1 MPHKSGMNSVSQA
14 RKEIASSINQL
25 LSLAATRQDGAVVD
39 SMVYGKKFAK
49 PEIFGV
55 DWTQGSD
62 SYGFTLPLCNHV
74 CDVVITLRFGDPRVG
89 VFLPNSIVKGFDDE
103 IHDTFRLIVGGPK
116 NESPL
121 LDVVARGFD
130 AYPDKGS
137 ADYPSI
143 MGRKHEHGI
152 YVEFCFAGSL
162 RDLLNSGLKG
172 DTPAEIVGDA
182 LGHAAIH
189 IIQTISAH
197 IHLTEAR
204 DKVIRGMVE
213 SIEFSHRRSSAELIR
228 NFNLEPSQL
237 EIVREA
243 SENYPGEYIL
253 HFMEHERDRLSSFIT
268 EVIDVAHAAAA
279 HSA

>member
-1 MPHKSGMNSVSQA
+1 MAHKSGMNSVSQA
-14 RKEIASSINQL
+14 RKEIASAINQL
-25 LSLAATRQDGAVVD
+25 LSLSATRQDGAVVD

-89 VFLPNSIVKGFDDE
+89 VFLPNSIVSGFDDE
-103 IHDTFRLIVGGPK
+103 IHDTLRLIVGAPK
-116 NESPL
+116 NEDKL

-130 AYPDKGS
+130 AYPEAGS
-137 ADYPSI
+137 GDYPHI
-143 MGRKHEHGI
+143 MGRRHEHGI
-152 YVEFCFAGSL
+152 YVEYCFAGSV
-162 RDLLNSGLKG
+162 RDLLNTGLMG
-172 DTPAEIVGDA
+172 EVPAALVGDA

-197 IHLTEAR
+197 IHLAETR
-204 DKVIRGMVE
+204 DKVSRGMVE
-213 SIEFSHRRSSAELIR
+213 SIEFTHARSSAELIR
-228 NFNLEPSQL
+228 NYNLEPSQL

-243 SENYPGEYIL
+243 SENQPGEYIL
-253 HFMEHERDRLSSFIT
+253 HFMEQERERLASFIA
-268 EVIDVAHAAAA
+268 EVIELAQAVAHE
-279 HSA
+279 S